1 MNKICGFVLLA
12 AVGVVAVGA
21 AQNPPARPGVQQSQ
35 IVSNY
40 NASAM
45 DSPSPAQ
52 MYCAGFMTKEHVK
65 DNVHVVGG
73 AYSPETTRF
82 EAGSVVYLEGADVEE
97 GQRYEILRAL
107 KDPNEYEIFP
117 GQRSLVRRTGQ
128 VYSEIGRVKVRI
140 KQSKI
145 AVADAEMTCSEIVP
159 GDIAIP
165 FVEKPT
171 PFFRRTT
178 NFDMFAAPN
187 GKATGRIVLAKE
199 FDNYLGFGN
208 VVYVNIGSNQG
219 VKVGDYLRTTRN
231 YDQIRDNPE
240 SSLAFR
246 AKVTEDT
253 QKHPSGFNIRS
264 KARELPRRS
273 LGEMIVIG
281 VTPTTATGLMTLSLE
296 AVQVGDRV
304 ELEEERPVVEQ
315 AAGPSTSTAFTPALA
330 QAEEEAAQQT
340 AQAQPPTVYCSA
352 NPATVR
358 LGESSTITCTAT
370 SPMDRQVT
378 LHFSSP
384 VGQLTPRM
392 NRVTLDTT
400 GLEPGPVVVSTT
412 ATDEGGLS
420 ASASTTV
427 TVEAAP
433 AVPVASKI
441 AELEFKPNSS
451 YVNNQAKAILDDIA
465 LRLQREPSMTVLL
478 VGSATATENPQL
490 STQRGTNA
498 GTYLSKTKGIDASR
512 IQSKPSAQPNG
523 NKVEVWVVPAGAPAP
538 Q

>member
-1 MNKICGFVLLA
+1 MNKIFGFVLLT
-12 AVGVVAVGA
+12 AVIGVG
-21 AQNPPARPGVQQSQ
+21 QNPPARPGVQQSQ
-35 IVSNY
+35 LVSSY
-40 NASAM
+40 NANAM
-45 DSPSPAQ
+45 NSPSPSQ
-52 MYCAGFMTKEHVK
+52 MYCAGFITKEHVK
-65 DNVHVVGG
+65 NNVHVVGG
-73 AYSPETTRF
+73 AHSPETTRF
-82 EAGSVVYLEGADVEE
+82 EAGSVVYLKGSDLEE
-97 GQRYEILRAL
+97 GQRYEILRAV
-107 KDPNEYEIFP
+107 KDPNAYEAFP
-117 GQRSLVRRTGQ
+117 GQGYLISRTGQ
-128 VYSEIGRVKVRI
+128 LYSEIGRVKVRV
-140 KQSKI
+140 KESKI
-145 AVADAEMTCSEIVP
+145 AVADAEMTCSDIVP

-165 FVEKPT
+165 FVEKQT
-171 PFFRRTT
+171 PFFRKAT

-208 VVYVNIGSNQG
+208 IVYINIGSNQG
-219 VKVGDYLRTTRN
+219 LKIGDYLRTTRN
-231 YDQIRDNPE
+231 YSRINNNPE

-253 QKHPSGFNIRS
+253 QKYPSNFSIRS
-264 KARELPRRS
+264 HARELPRLS

-281 VTPTTATGLMTLSLE
+281 VTPRTATGLMTLSLQD
-296 AVQVGDRV
+296 VQVGDGV
-304 ELEEERPVVEQ
+304 ELEEERPEVES
-315 AAGPSTSTAFTPALA
+315 GPSTSTAFTPALA
-330 QAEEEAAQQT
+330 QAEEQAQQQAAQS
-340 AQAQPPTVYCSA
+340 QPPTVYCSA

-358 LGESSTITCTAT
+358 VGESSTITCTAT
-370 SPMDRQVT
+370 SPLDRQVT

-400 GLEPGPVVVSTT
+400 GLEPGPVVVTTT
-412 ATDEGGLS
+412 ATDEAGLS
-420 ASASTTV
+420 ANASTTV

-441 AELEFKPNSS
+441 AELIFKPNSA
-451 YVNNQAKAILDDIA
+451 YVNNQAKAILDDVA
-465 LRLQREPSMTVLL
+465 LRLQREPSTTVLL
-478 VGSATATENPQL
+478 VGSATQTENSEL

-512 IQSKPSAQPNG
+512 IQSKPAAQPNG

>member
-1 MNKICGFVLLA
+1 MNKIFGFVLLT
-12 AVGVVAVGA
+12 AVVGA

-35 IVSNY
+35 VVSSY

-52 MYCAGFMTKEHVK
+52 MYCAGFITREHVK
-65 DNVHVVGG
+65 SNVHVVGG
-73 AYSPETTRF
+73 ANSPETTRF
-82 EAGSVVYLEGADVEE
+82 EAGSVVYLEGSDLEE

-107 KDPNEYEIFP
+107 RDPNQYEAFP
-117 GQRSLVRRTGQ
+117 GQHSMVARTGQ
-128 VYSEIGRVKVRI
+128 VYSEIGRVKVRV
-140 KQSKI
+140 KKSKV
-145 AVADAEMTCSEIVP
+145 AVADAEMTCSDIVP

-165 FVEKPT
+165 FVEKQT
-171 PFFRRTT
+171 PFFRKAT

-187 GKATGRIVLAKE
+187 GKATGRIVLAKD

-208 VVYVNIGSNQG
+208 IVYLNIGSNQG
-219 VKVGDYLRTTRN
+219 LKVGDYLRSTRN
-231 YDQIRDNPE
+231 YSQINDSPE

-253 QKHPSGFNIRS
+253 QKYPSAFNIRTR
-264 KARELPRRS
+264 ARQLPRRS
-273 LGEMIVIG
+273 LGEMIIIG
-281 VTPTTATGLMTLSLE
+281 VTPRTATGLITLALE
-296 AVQVGDRV
+296 DIQVGDRV
-304 ELEEERPVVEQ
+304 ELEEEQPVEQ
-315 AAGPSTSTAFTPALA
+315 AGPSTATAFTPALA
-330 QAEEEAAQQT
+330 QAEEQAAQQA

-358 LGESSTITCTAT
+358 VGESSTIICTAT

-378 LHFSSP
+378 LHFSAP

-412 ATDEGGLS
+412 ATDEAGLS

-433 AVPVASKI
+433 VVPVANKV
-441 AELEFKPNSS
+441 AELGFKPNSA

-465 LRLQREPSMTVLL
+465 LRLEREPSTTVLL
-478 VGSATATENPQL
+478 VGSATPTENSQL

-512 IQSKPSAQPNG
+512 IQSKPSEQPNG
-523 NKVEVWVVPAGAPAP
+523 NKVEVWIVPAGAPAP